1 MNEVYLSGKLVA
13 IYAPEAPASQ
23 PKHLVYQL
31 RVSHKTAQQQVKFEN
46 YTVNA
51 WRNLATWAEANLRVG
66 MEVIVRGHLSQ
77 RLTSAGM
84 LTEVTALRIA
94 PLLASRNA
102 QASAVVVNANPMAE
116 VPVADKTLIESAL
129 AFESESAENSTNT
142 AEAVQNTAD
151 ECEDETL

>member
-1 MNEVYLSGKLVA
+1 M
-13 IYAPEAPASQ
+13 
-23 PKHLVYQL
+23 
-31 RVSHKTAQQQVKFEN
+31 KFEN

-102 QASAVVVNANPMAE
+102 QVSAVVVNANPMAE
-116 VPVADKTLIESAL
+116 VPVADKTLIESAP
-129 AFESESAENSTNT
+129 AFETESFGNGTNT